1 MGAATPWHHTNIIP
15 QKPQE
20 VIPLGDNDEIVRL
33 QEQVKTLFSNQ
44 KDLKEMF
51 EGVINKL
58 DEMQKSFQNRL
69 PPWAT
74 AVISILTA
82 ACGWLAGR

>member
-1 MGAATPWHHTNIIP
+1 VGGYDTLHHDSIIT

-20 VIPLGDNDEIVRL
+20 VISLGDNDEIVRL
-33 QEQVKTLFSNQ
+33 QEQVKTLFTNQ
-44 KDLKEMF
+44 KDLKDMF
-51 EGVINKL
+51 EGVITKL

-69 PPWAT
+69 PPWAV
-74 AVISILTA
+74 AIISVLMG

>member
-1 MGAATPWHHTNIIP
+1 MS
-15 QKPQE
+15 
-20 VIPLGDNDEIVRL
+20 DSDEIIRL
-33 QEQVKTLFSNQ
+33 QEQVKTLFTNQ
-44 KDLKEMF
+44 KDLRDMF
-51 EGVINKL
+51 EGVITKL

-74 AVISILTA
+74 LLISVLTA

>member
-1 MGAATPWHHTNIIP
+1 MQVLSEWLVTTYAGGV
-15 QKPQE
+15 K
-20 VIPLGDNDEIVRL
+20 VLSDSDEIIRL
-33 QEQVKTLFSNQ
+33 QEQVKTLFTNQ
-44 KDLKEMF
+44 KDLRDMF
-51 EGVINKL
+51 EGVITKL

-74 AVISILTA
+74 LLISVLTA